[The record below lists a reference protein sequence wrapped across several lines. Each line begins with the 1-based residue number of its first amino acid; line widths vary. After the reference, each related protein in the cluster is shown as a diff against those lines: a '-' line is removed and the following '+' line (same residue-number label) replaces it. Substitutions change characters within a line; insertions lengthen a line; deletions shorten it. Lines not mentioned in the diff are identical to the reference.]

1 MLSIELSPILR
12 EKEKIM
18 SKFNNLTDSH
28 LTHDIN
34 STLSSLLSA
43 FELINDEWKSNPE
56 LVDKILPLTVN
67 KLELL
72 IGQLSHYRNSQN

>member
-1 MLSIELSPILR
+1 
-12 EKEKIM
+12 M
-18 SKFNNLTDSH
+18 SKLDNSQTES

-43 FELINDEWKSNPE
+43 LEVVNDEWKTNPA
-56 LVDKILPLTVN
+56 LVDKILPLTTS

-72 IGQLSHYRNSQN
+72 QEQMRLYRTNSQN

>member
-1 MLSIELSPILR
+1 MSQTLKVEGN
-12 EKEKIM
+12 IM
-18 SKFNNLTDSH
+18 SKFGNLTESS

-43 FELINDEWKSNPE
+43 LELINDEWKSNPE

-72 IGQLSHYRNSQN
+72 IEQLSHYRNSQN

>member
-1 MLSIELSPILR
+1 
-12 EKEKIM
+12 M
-18 SKFNNLTDSH
+18 SDLNDDIND

-43 FELINDEWKSNPE
+43 LELVSEEWKKNPE
-56 LVDKILPLTVN
+56 LVDKILPLTTH

-72 IGQLSHYRNSQN
+72 KEQLSLYQNRCN

>member
-1 MLSIELSPILR
+1 
-12 EKEKIM
+12 M
-18 SKFNNLTDSH
+18 SKFDNTTESN

-67 KLELL
+67 KLDLL
-72 IGQLSHYRNSQN
+72 IEQLNLYRNSQN